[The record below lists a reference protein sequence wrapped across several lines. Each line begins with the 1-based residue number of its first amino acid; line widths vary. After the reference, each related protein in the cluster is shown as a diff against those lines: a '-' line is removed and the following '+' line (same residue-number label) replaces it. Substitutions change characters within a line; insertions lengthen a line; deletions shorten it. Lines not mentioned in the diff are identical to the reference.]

1 MKNINVLM
9 LDNNERFLE
18 IARQFLSEQDFIK
31 DIYATVSDAEACR
44 ITAEKQPHVILLDVL
59 MPGQNGI
66 SLIPKIREKSPD
78 SKIIM
83 LTLWDL
89 NGYRDSAL
97 EAGADDFVAK
107 KTMTETLIPA
117 IKKAAAGLL

>member
-1 MKNINVLM
+1 MKKITVLM
-9 LDNNERFLE
+9 LDNNQRFLTT
-18 IARQFLSEQDFIK
+18 AKDFLSEQDFIK
-31 DIYATVSDAEACR
+31 EVFTTISDTDARR
-44 ITAEKQPHVILLDVL
+44 IASEKEPDVILVDIL

-66 SLIPKIREKSPD
+66 NLIPSIRDQSPN

-97 EAGADDFVAK
+97 ENGADDFIAK
-107 KTMTETLIPA
+107 KSMADTLIPA
-117 IKKAAAGLL
+117 IKKVVNM

>member
-1 MKNINVLM
+1 MVKEINVLM

-18 IARQFLSEQDFIK
+18 TAKAYLGEQDFIK
-31 DIYATVSDAEACR
+31 EIYATVSDSEAQRIAE
-44 ITAEKQPHVILLDVL
+44 EKKPDVILVDVL

-66 SLIPKIREKSPD
+66 NLIPFIKEKSPD

-89 NGYRDSAL
+89 NGYRSSAL
-97 EAGADDFVAK
+97 ETGADDFVAK

-117 IKKAAAGLL
+117 IKKAVRI

>member
-1 MKNINVLM
+1 MKNISVLM
-9 LDNNERFLE
+9 LDNNERFLITAKNFLGEQNFIEE
-18 IARQFLSEQDFIK
+18 I
-31 DIYATVSDAEACR
+31 YTTMNDADACR
-44 ITAEKQPHVILLDVL
+44 IAAEKQPDVILLDIL

-66 SLIPKIREKSPD
+66 NLIPSIREQSPT

-97 EAGADDFVAK
+97 ETGADDFVAK
-107 KTMTETLIPA
+107 KHMAETLVPA
-117 IKKAAAGLL
+117 IKKVVNI

>member
-1 MKNINVLM
+1 MKEITVLM
-9 LDNNERFLE
+9 LDNNQRFLTT
-18 IARQFLSEQDFIK
+18 AKDFLSEQDFIK
-31 DIYATVSDAEACR
+31 EVFTTISDTDARR
-44 ITAEKQPHVILLDVL
+44 IASEKEPDVILVDIL

-66 SLIPKIREKSPD
+66 NLIPSIRDQSPN

-97 EAGADDFVAK
+97 ENGADDFIAK
-107 KTMTETLIPA
+107 KSMADTLIPA
-117 IKKAAAGLL
+117 IKKVVNM